1 MLNPTQ
7 FQAKEEKVKVADD
20 SLSEESI
27 MKENE
32 NEDDLDY
39 ELDDASINSDN
50 KNNIFLPEMKMVKD
64 EDIEPKASKNT
75 QRKNN
80 NQTLSMNDD
89 NENSLGLNDGSL
101 CESDK
106 GNQSSISL
114 PKLEKLTIGSKP
126 PKDFV
131 CPITDERLGE
141 TLNSVDS
148 DFDCLAT
155 LLKNDLVEA
164 ALLIYQLRPVF
175 AQLSAHEL
183 TPSLVQV
190 IQNTNKGSN
199 DFQLAIDPK
208 DVDREILEQIL
219 IRGDEYSKSLNALS
233 VISQNGI
240 PALAKYLER
249 MKGRRLVVSILLCCM
264 QPEKGSKSLIA
275 DIIELSPVL
284 ELFHGGNDNVRG
296 IYVEFLL
303 ELVQLNRRTVCNQ
316 ILQTI
321 KDEGAFSMMHTF
333 LVYLH
338 MAPME
343 HQLVASVLLVEPR
356 KMSIYREEAVETLI
370 EALWQKDFSNTQM
383 KALDALLFLIGHVTL
398 SGKSYTKVWLLK
410 IVGFD
415 QPYNA
420 LIKAKWLGQY
430 GNDSMETMDEK
441 NVMNTWQKRVAFVL
455 CHHENGSI
463 FQALE
468 ECLRINSL
476 KMEKSCLVLVI
487 WLTHMLST
495 FPDTDIKDV
504 ACKSLLHEL
513 INVLQ
518 SSNNLEEKIRV
529 SLALKNFINDLI
541 AQQELRAYAKSIYKI
556 MRKLIKYSTIVVD
569 IMKTLLNLNSID
581 VGTPY
586 LRTPKSFK
594 HDKADS
600 DKAYGLGTT
609 VARHGRHY

>member
-7 FQAKEEKVKVADD
+7 FQAKEEKAKAAND

-141 TLNSVDS
+141 TLNSADS

-183 TPSLVQV
+183 TPSLMQV

-219 IRGDEYSKSLNALS
+219 IRGDEYSRSLNALS

-249 MKGRRLVVSILLCCM
+249 IKGRRLVVSILLCCM

-303 ELVQLNRRTVCNQ
+303 ELVQLNR
-316 ILQTI
+316 
-321 KDEGAFSMMHTF
+321 
-333 LVYLH
+333 
-338 MAPME
+338 
-343 HQLVASVLLVEPR
+343 
-356 KMSIYREEAVETLI
+356 
-370 EALWQKDFSNTQM
+370 M
-383 KALDALLFLIGHVTL
+383 K
-398 SGKSYTKVWLLK
+398 
-410 IVGFD
+410 
-415 QPYNA
+415 
-420 LIKAKWLGQY
+420 
-430 GNDSMETMDEK
+430 K

-518 SSNNLEEKIRV
+518 SSKNLEEKIWV
-529 SLALKNFINDLI
+529 ALALKNFINDLI

-581 VGTPY
+581 VVST
-586 LRTPKSFK
+586 K
-594 HDKADS
+594 
-600 DKAYGLGTT
+600 
-609 VARHGRHY
+609 